1 MLAFSVAN
9 PLYFPAIG
17 EPQPDSFTLECIN
30 DAHIDALHAAAAQ
43 AVEEAVL
50 NALVA
55 ARSVPTVKPAGRVLE
70 AIDHE
75 QLKDVL
81 RRYGRLS

>member
-1 MLAFSVAN
+1 
-9 PLYFPAIG
+9 
-17 EPQPDSFTLECIN
+17 
-30 DAHIDALHAAAAQ
+30 
-43 AVEEAVL
+43 VEEAVL